1 MIFVI
6 AVLVFLQQTE
16 VDLSTLLCI
25 FLIKNNSQVHVWLQ
39 QQGIKKKKK
48 SQMLYFF
55 FS

>member
-6 AVLVFLQQTE
+6 VVLVFLQQTE

-39 QQGIKKKKK
+39 QQGIKKKK